1 MAFWRDLGIQL
12 IVCGIILSGFIHLDQ
27 VQPTAGP
34 SPWTPGMVAAAWAAM
49 TVWTAAVGHSLVV
62 LVLGRQGWLWTWA
75 ATVLALPVFYL
86 VPAVVAGNSL
96 TALVEIYVFVMMFF
110 SLPWGTAIFAARGF
124 VEVLL
129 IYRARGR
136 QARAMLESR
145 HS

>member
-12 IVCGIILSGFIHLDQ
+12 IVCGIILSGFVHLDQ
-27 VQPTAGP
+27 VQPTADP
-34 SPWTPGMVAAAWAAM
+34 SPWTPGLVVAAWAAM

-75 ATVLALPVFYL
+75 ATVLALPVYYL

-96 TALVEIYVFVMMFF
+96 TDLVEIFVFVMMFF
-110 SLPWGTAIFAARGF
+110 CLPWGTAIFAARGLI
-124 VEVLL
+124 ELLL
-129 IYRARGR
+129 IRRARG
-136 QARAMLESR
+136 QQGQAMLENR